1 MFGGAICKCGLAFQ
15 FEIRAIWYGPW
26 YFVFD
31 DPIVVCLL
39 YVLFCVVGMGCG
51 DVGSETE

>member
-1 MFGGAICKCGLAFQ
+1 MFGGAICKCGLDFQ
-15 FEIRAIWYGPW
+15 FEIRAIWYGPL

-31 DPIVVCLL
+31 VVVCSSVL

-51 DVGSETE
+51 DVGSESE